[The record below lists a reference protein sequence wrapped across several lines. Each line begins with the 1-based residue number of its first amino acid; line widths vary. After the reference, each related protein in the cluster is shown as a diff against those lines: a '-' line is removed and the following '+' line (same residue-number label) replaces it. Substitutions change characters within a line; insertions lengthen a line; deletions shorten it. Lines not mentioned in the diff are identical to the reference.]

1 MAAEAYIDYG
11 KVMDLITYM
20 EERRD
25 RMEQLCE
32 NDLLQNRVNDIK
44 NSYSGEAAT
53 AFESDVKTTTKK
65 VLDEINSLI
74 EQLKKEANT
83 QKEAYES
90 QDTKLAA

>member
-11 KVMDLITYM
+11 KITELITFM
-20 EERRD
+20 EDRRD
-25 RMEQLCE
+25 RMEKLCE
-32 NDLLQNRVNDIK
+32 QDLLQNRVNEIK

-53 AFESDVKTTTKK
+53 AFEADVKTTTKK

>member
-74 EQLKKEANT
+74 EQLKKEAKT

>member
-53 AFESDVKTTTKK
+53 AFEADVKTTTKK

>member
-1 MAAEAYIDYG
+1 
-11 KVMDLITYM
+11 
-20 EERRD
+20 
-25 RMEQLCE
+25 MEQLCE

>member
-90 QDTKLAA
+90 QDTKLAG